1 MGQGENSFMQVQV
14 TLREKN
20 NFIVESTELLNF
32 LSLEVLL
39 QSV

>member
-14 TLREKN
+14 TLRERN

>member
-1 MGQGENSFMQVQV
+1 MGQEENSFMQVQV